1 MDHGIDT
8 AKVYPVSAAIGAET
22 RLQGMDAYK
31 AMYNASIKN
40 PDEFWRQV
48 SQRISWFQPYTYVMK
63 GGFEEGDI
71 AWFVNGKLNVCY
83 NCVDRHVERQPD
95 ALAIIHEGNE
105 PGEVRKLT
113 YRELL
118 REVCKMSNALKSIGV
133 RKGDTVCIYM
143 PMCPEAVVAMLACAR
158 IGAIHSVV
166 FAGFSADA
174 LTERIQDASSRVVIT
189 ANEGKRGPKGVPL
202 KKTVDEALLR
212 CPGVQ
217 HVLVHRHT
225 STACEMSADRDQWLH
240 TLLESQ
246 RPYCP
251 CEWMDSEDGLFI
263 LYTSG
268 STGKPKGVMHT
279 TGGYLTYVS
288 MTHDYVLNLNPDAQG
303 ATSFV
308 YGCVADVG
316 WITGH
321 SYIVYGPLSNGVT
334 TLLFESTP
342 LYPGPD
348 RYWQMVQTH
357 RVNVLYAAPTALR
370 ALMKY
375 GNEHVTKW
383 DRSSLKVLGS
393 VGEPINPA
401 AWEWFYHVVGEGRC
415 PIVDTYWQTE
425 TGGIVLTPL
434 PGVTPLKPG
443 SATLPFFGI
452 QPEILDPQTGH
463 VITERECKGVL
474 VLKTPWPS
482 MARTVYNNHQRYLSA
497 YMRPYPGYYFTG
509 DECYRDQDGYYWII
523 GRVDDVLN
531 VSGHRLGTA
540 EVESAL
546 VSHNGC
552 AEAAVVAVP
561 HELKGQALF
570 AYCCLKD
577 GFEDA
582 EGELSNE
589 LRLQVRRRI
598 GAIAVPDYLVIVP
611 GLPKTRSGKIMRR
624 ILRKIA
630 NHESK
635 PEQLGDVSTL
645 AEPQVVSQ
653 LIDIVEKYLSAHS
666 TQHSS

>member
-1 MDHGIDT
+1 
-8 AKVYPVSAAIGAET
+8 
-22 RLQGMDAYK
+22 
-31 AMYNASIKN
+31 
-40 PDEFWRQV
+40 
-48 SQRISWFQPYTYVMK
+48 
-63 GGFEEGDI
+63 
-71 AWFVNGKLNVCY
+71 
-83 NCVDRHVERQPD
+83 
-95 ALAIIHEGNE
+95 
-105 PGEVRKLT
+105 
-113 YRELL
+113 
-118 REVCKMSNALKSIGV
+118 
-133 RKGDTVCIYM
+133 
-143 PMCPEAVVAMLACAR
+143 MCPEAVVAMLACAR

-225 STACEMSADRDQWLH
+225 STPCEMSAGRDQWLH

-303 ATSFV
+303 TTSFV

-393 VGEPINPA
+393 VGESINPA

-425 TGGIVLTPL
+425 TVRTSHTLSLYARASCSDLIHLAGWHCVDAAARCHAVEAWFRNSSLFWHTARDLGPPNRSRDHRARVQGRVGVEDALALDGAHRVQQPPALPL
-434 PGVTPLKPG
+434 RVH
-443 SATLPFFGI
+443 ATI
-452 QPEILDPQTGH
+452 S
-463 VITERECKGVL
+463 GVL
-474 VLKTPWPS
+474 L
-482 MARTVYNNHQRYLSA
+482 H
-497 YMRPYPGYYFTG
+497 G
-509 DECYRDQDGYYWII
+509 
-523 GRVDDVLN
+523 GRV
-531 VSGHRLGTA
+531 
-540 EVESAL
+540 
-546 VSHNGC
+546 
-552 AEAAVVAVP
+552 
-561 HELKGQALF
+561 
-570 AYCCLKD
+570 
-577 GFEDA
+577 
-582 EGELSNE
+582 LS
-589 LRLQVRRRI
+589 
-598 GAIAVPDYLVIVP
+598 
-611 GLPKTRSGKIMRR
+611 RSGRLLLDHR
-624 ILRKIA
+624 SR
-630 NHESK
+630 
-635 PEQLGDVSTL
+635 
-645 AEPQVVSQ
+645 
-653 LIDIVEKYLSAHS
+653 
-666 TQHSS
+666 